1 MTAIKTIFASLG
13 LATALALPAQAST
26 PGCVGKMWNPMS
38 DLDFNLMGGIKVGGS
53 RMMEAPT
60 EFPEPPDHQ
69 ISSGCA
75 CKDGLQSG
83 IGFGMT
89 FWMPSYINDLARQAG
104 CMGFLGGIN
113 VMDSFIS
120 ESSGQ
125 EYSNHQ
131 ARRDGVTNMQVH
143 WAYADVTAV
152 AGKQLFE
159 KCNAVTGK
167 MKISYM
173 TEPDFIFQN
182 DIYSAIMSPQ
192 VAILAAMPILS
203 QMACGGE
210 TIANTL
216 GGFQDFGICA
226 WKGFRLPMSGTAI
239 AKDSAQVS
247 NMDITVKY
255 LTRASM
261 LGLNLKTMGPD
272 AICEPQISAFYHP
285 FQHRYQWAYPGRA
298 ATRYNVDVVRWGMFL
313 KQGNDP
319 TAMMSLTADTASLST
334 TSATQPQSTGVPTE
348 GSGSSGGGLSAPTG
362 NALGLA
368 ESIVAQMPKPL
379 NYPTREAGYMQV
391 WEARQCCLMVLT
403 IQNILQQIVVNYVTG
418 GSQFMKDMYDY
429 YHMANSIYT
438 MVSDPIG
445 GALGLIGDGIGA
457 AMSAV
462 GEGLG
467 DTLGT
472 IADSIGGAV

>member
-1 MTAIKTIFASLG
+1 MNALKTIFASLG
-13 LATALALPAQAST
+13 LVAALAVPAYATT
-26 PGCVGKMWNPMS
+26 PGCVGKMWNPLS
-38 DLDFNLMGGIKVGGS
+38 DLDFNLMGGIKIGGS
-53 RMMEAPT
+53 RMMESPT
-60 EFPEPPDHQ
+60 ELGDPPDHQ
-69 ISSGCA
+69 MSSGCF
-75 CKDGLQSG
+75 CENGLQTG
-83 IGFGMT
+83 VGFGMS
-89 FWMPSYINDLARQAG
+89 FWMPSYINDMARQAG
-104 CMGFLGGIN
+104 CLGFLGGVN

-131 ARRDGVTNMQVH
+131 ARRDGVTNMQIH

-210 TIANTL
+210 AMANTL
-216 GGFQDFGICA
+216 GGWQDFGICA

-247 NMDITVKY
+247 NMDVTVKY

-261 LGLNLKTMGPD
+261 LGLNLKTLGPD
-272 AICEPQISAFYHP
+272 AVCEPQISPFYHP

-298 ATRYNVDVVRWGMFL
+298 ATRYNADVVRWGMFL
-313 KQGNDP
+313 KNGN
-319 TAMMSLTADTASLST
+319 TNSMVSLTQDTAAL
-334 TSATQPQSTGVPTE
+334 TSVSVTMPESSGVPTE
-348 GSGSSGGGLSAPTG
+348 GAGNAGDGSGMTAPTG

-368 ESIVAQMPKPL
+368 EAILDQMPKPL

-403 IQNILQQIVVNYVTG
+403 IQNILQKIIVNYVTG
-418 GSQFMKDMYDY
+418 GSEFAQMVDKLYSY
-429 YHMANSIYT
+429 YHLANSVYQ
-438 MVSDPIG
+438 MMEDPVG
-445 GALGLIGDGIGA
+445 GALSLIGDGLSS
-457 AMSAV
+457 AMGSFA
-462 GEGLG
+462 GGSG
-467 DTLGT
+467 DVYV
-472 IADSIGGAV
+472 DP